1 MILFSSV
8 IVSAIFPPSWWR
20 KHWKWLSFGVC
31 FAFASRRN
39 LRYQVDHFHICAA
52 GQGIHVN
59 AEMFCLWHINRS
71 SLGSIL
77 LFSETFEYCKRRGGS
92 TWIAWI
98 KYSVPFPR
106 LLGAVWHE
114 KSDAEE
120 SRILSPRFPSHFFSP
135 SEMNHDDVKWL
146 KGDAITGNEYLFGRK
161 FAHVSWSARD
171 ERGMRAIHELCFS
184 LGTFLILWLFSMK

>member
-8 IVSAIFPPSWWR
+8 IVSAIFPPSWWH

-31 FAFASRRN
+31 FAFASLRN

-59 AEMFCLWHINRS
+59 AEMFCFWHINRS

-77 LFSETFEYCKRRGGS
+77 FFSETFEYCKRRGGS

-98 KYSVPFPR
+98 IYSVPFPR
-106 LLGAVWHE
+106 LLGAVWHKKATQKNRE
-114 KSDAEE
+114 FFRHAFRAIFLPWRDE
-120 SRILSPRFPSHFFSP
+120 SRRR
-135 SEMNHDDVKWL
+135 EMI
-146 KGDAITGNEYLFGRK
+146 KGRCHYR
-161 FAHVSWSARD
+161 
-171 ERGMRAIHELCFS
+171 
-184 LGTFLILWLFSMK
+184 

>member
-8 IVSAIFPPSWWR
+8 ILSAIFPPSWWYR
-20 KHWKWLSFGVC
+20 HWKWLSFGVC
-31 FAFASRRN
+31 FAFVSQRN

-59 AEMFCLWHINRS
+59 AEMFCFWHINRS

-98 KYSVPFPR
+98 IYSVPAPR
-106 LLGAVWHE
+106 LLGAVWQE

-120 SRILSPRFPSHFFSP
+120 SRILSPRFPSHFLP
-135 SEMNHDDVKWL
+135 EMNHDDVKWL

-161 FAHVSWSARD
+161 FAHVSWARETSEAC
-171 ERGMRAIHELCFS
+171 ERYMSYAFS